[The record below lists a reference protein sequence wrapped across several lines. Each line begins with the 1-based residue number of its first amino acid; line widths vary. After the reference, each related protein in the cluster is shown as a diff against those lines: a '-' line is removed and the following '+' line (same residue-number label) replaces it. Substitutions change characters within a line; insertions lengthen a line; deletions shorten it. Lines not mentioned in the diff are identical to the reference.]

1 MHSFRLAAAV
11 LPLLLSSCMLGPDHA
26 PPETP
31 LPEKFSEGAKQSAG
45 DVAVSAWWDSFSDR
59 TLNQYVASGLDENL
73 SVQQALER
81 VNAAAADVTI
91 AGAGAFPRHHTRQAA
106 RSAKGRYHEH
116 TEYLQRATIVD
127 LAAGRIRSVP
137 AQH

>member
-59 TLNQYVASGLDENL
+59 TLDQY
-73 SVQQALER
+73 
-81 VNAAAADVTI
+81 
-91 AGAGAFPRHHTRQAA
+91 
-106 RSAKGRYHEH
+106 
-116 TEYLQRATIVD
+116 
-127 LAAGRIRSVP
+127 
-137 AQH
+137 